1 MHDGRPLPHPDA
13 PFDELDSLEEHR
25 TPPRVRSL
33 DDVIGLE
40 EIKAELRSQLRLWA
54 EPERLTRLGGRPRV
68 GFIFSGPPGTGK
80 TTSAH
85 AMAAETG
92 RDLYTFSGPQF
103 YGDPGRLELR
113 SILAEIA
120 GRPAVVFV
128 DEADDLLHVRN
139 FEQEYSQS
147 LVKHLLVG
155 LDRTTQDHAA
165 FFIFATNMPPSAI
178 EPALCHAGRL
188 GRPIVFRNLNLD
200 ERRQLLDHLA
210 SGYAIEASVRLDN
223 LAARAH
229 EFPTADL
236 AHLLNEAAYV
246 AWRADRD
253 AIVQTDIDEAISRL
267 RSGLPRV
274 TPIDTDDLR
283 RTALHE
289 AGHAIV
295 RLVTQGRWDAVGL
308 VQLSARSEGELGI
321 TESDEFAGDTLT
333 PRHVR
338 DLLAESLAG
347 REAERLVLGDAGNGS
362 VTDLRNANSLADRA
376 ASDWGFSRRGARTYF
391 GGQYPGP
398 ILEDRLDRA
407 ATEILLEG
415 EERARELLEGHRQA
429 LEVLAGQLA
438 KHHYADTAM
447 LRDWLVGLLPQVG

>member
-1 MHDGRPLPHPDA
+1 MHEGPPLHGIEHT
-13 PFDELDSLEEHR
+13 FEGSDSLEEHQ
-25 TPPRVRSL
+25 TEPRVASL

-40 EIKAELRSQLRLWA
+40 EIKSELRSQLRLWA
-54 EPERLTRLGGRPRV
+54 EPDRLTRLGGRPRV
-68 GFIFSGPPGTGK
+68 GLIFSGPPGTGK

-92 RDLYTFSGPQF
+92 RALYTFSGPQF

-113 SILAEIA
+113 SILAELA
-120 GRPAVVFV
+120 GRPAVVFI

-139 FEQEYSQS
+139 FEHEYSQS

-200 ERRQLLDHLA
+200 ERRQLLSHLA
-210 SGYAIEASVRLDN
+210 SRYAIDGAVRLDN
-223 LAARAH
+223 LAVRAH

-246 AWRADRD
+246 AWRAERD
-253 AIVQTDIDEAISRL
+253 SILQADIDEAISRL

-274 TPIDTDDLR
+274 TPIEKDDLR
-283 RTALHE
+283 RTAVHE

-333 PRHVR
+333 PDHVR
-338 DLLAESLAG
+338 NLLGESLAG

-362 VTDLRNANSLADRA
+362 ITDLRNANSLADRA

-398 ILEDRLDRA
+398 IVEDRLDRA
-407 ATEILLEG
+407 ATEILLDG
-415 EERARELLEGHRQA
+415 EARARELLEAHREA
-429 LEVLAGQLA
+429 LDELASELVT
-438 KHHYADTAM
+438 HHFADTNM
-447 LRDWLVGLLPQVG
+447 LREWLGRLLPELR

>member
-1 MHDGRPLPHPDA
+1 MQEDVTG
-13 PFDELDSLEEHR
+13 DSLEGRRAE
-25 TPPRVRSL
+25 PRVASL
-33 DDVIGLE
+33 DDVVGLD
-40 EIKAELRSQLRLWA
+40 EIKAELRSQISLWA
-54 EPERLTRLGGRPRV
+54 EPERLERLGGKPRV

-85 AMAAETG
+85 ALAAETG
-92 RDLYTFSGPQF
+92 RDLYTFSGSEF

-113 SILAEIA
+113 SLLAELA
-120 GRPAVVFV
+120 GRPAIVFI
-128 DEADDLLHVRN
+128 DEADDLLHARN
-139 FEQEYSQS
+139 FEHEFSQS

-155 LDRTTQDHAA
+155 LDRTTRDHAA

-188 GRPIVFRNLNLD
+188 GRPVVFRNLNLA
-200 ERRQLLDHLA
+200 ERTLLLERM
-210 SGYAIEASVRLDN
+210 GERYAIDPGVRLTN
-223 LAARAH
+223 LAARVH

-236 AHLLNEAAYV
+236 AHLLSEAAYV

-253 AIVQTDIDEAISRL
+253 RITANDIDEAISRL

-274 TPIDTDDLR
+274 TPMAEDDLR
-283 RTALHE
+283 RTAIHE

-333 PRHVR
+333 PSQVR
-338 DLLAESLAG
+338 DLLAEALAG
-347 REAERLVLGDAGNGS
+347 REAEVLLLGDAGNGS
-362 VTDLRNANSLADRA
+362 INDLKNANGLADRA
-376 ASDWGFSRRGARTYF
+376 AADWGFSSRGARTYF

-398 ILEDRLDRA
+398 VLEARLDRA
-407 ATEILLEG
+407 ATEILVDG
-415 EERARELLEGHRQA
+415 QDRARSVLEQHRVQLELLADRLCE
-429 LEVLAGQLA
+429 
-438 KHHYADTAM
+438 HHYADSNM
-447 LRDWLVGLLPQVG
+447 LREWLSDRLEGVS

>member
-1 MHDGRPLPHPDA
+1 LPHPDA

>member
-1 MHDGRPLPHPDA
+1 MPHPDA

>member
-1 MHDGRPLPHPDA
+1 M
-13 PFDELDSLEEHR
+13 
-25 TPPRVRSL
+25 RSL
-33 DDVIGLE
+33 DDVIGLD
-40 EIKAELRSQLRLWA
+40 EIKSELRSQLRLWT

-85 AMAAETG
+85 ALAAETG
-92 RDLYTFSGPQF
+92 RDLYAFSGPEF

-113 SILAEIA
+113 SIVTQLA
-120 GRPAVVFV
+120 GRPAIVFV

-139 FEQEYSQS
+139 FEEEYSQS

-155 LDRTTQDHAA
+155 LDRTTQDHQA

-188 GRPIVFRNLNLD
+188 GRPIVFRNLNLA
-200 ERRQLLDHLA
+200 ERRTLLEHLA
-210 SGYAIEASVRLDN
+210 GGYSLDPSVRLEN

-236 AHLLNEAAYV
+236 AHLLNEAAYL
-246 AWRADRD
+246 AWRSDRD
-253 AIVQTDIDEAISRL
+253 AILPTDIDEAISRL

-274 TPIDTDDLR
+274 TPIEEGDLL

-333 PRHVR
+333 PTHVR
-338 DLLAESLAG
+338 DLLAEALAG
-347 REAERLVLGDAGNGS
+347 REAERLILGDAGNGS
-362 VTDLRNANSLADRA
+362 ATDLRNANSLADRA
-376 ASDWGFSRRGARTYF
+376 AADWGFSRRGARTYY
-391 GGQYPGP
+391 GGAFPGP
-398 ILEDRLDRA
+398 IVEDRMDRA
-407 ATEILLEG
+407 ATEILLDG
-415 EERARELLEGHRQA
+415 ERHARTLLVACRPA
-429 LEVLAGQLA
+429 LEQLGERLRE
-438 KHHYADTAM
+438 HHYADTAM
-447 LRDWLVGLLPQVG
+447 LQEWLGDLLPQVS